1 MADKIKQFLPPIS
14 AGQGILMCGGISASL
29 YAGALWFQYVG
40 GLMPCSLCLWQRW
53 PHIIIVL
60 LAVIERFVRIPR
72 LVLTAIALTAATS
85 VILAAYHA
93 GVEWQLWSGPG
104 GCTAS
109 LTNSGDLTSLTE
121 SLLATPV
128 IRCDE
133 VAWSF
138 LGLSMAGWN
147 SLFSLDICL
156 IALICLLQGKKVAS

>member
-1 MADKIKQFLPPIS
+1 MADKVKHFLPPIS
-14 AGQGILMCGGISASL
+14 AGQSILMCAAISASL

-40 GLMPCSLCLWQRW
+40 GLMPCSMCLWQRW

-60 LAVIERFVRIPR
+60 LAVIALFVRMPR
-72 LVLTAIALTAATS
+72 LVLTAIVLTAATS

-109 LTNSGDLTSLTE
+109 LTNNGDLTSLTE

-128 IRCDE
+128 VRCDE

-156 IALICLLQGKKVAS
+156 IALICLLQGKRVAS